1 MGDFL
6 GYSCMW
12 SVVMEC
18 VFVVDL
24 VCAWR
29 MGDISERVRFMDA
42 LMCALVLFA
51 SCPLLSVIWFFPGV
65 LCESRLDLVVFCVW

>member
-6 GYSCMW
+6 GYSCVW
-12 SVVMEC
+12 SVVMGC

-29 MGDISERVRFMDA
+29 MGDISGQVHGCSHVCSSFFCILSIAKCD
-42 LMCALVLFA
+42 LVL
-51 SCPLLSVIWFFPGV
+51 
-65 LCESRLDLVVFCVW
+65 SRCLV